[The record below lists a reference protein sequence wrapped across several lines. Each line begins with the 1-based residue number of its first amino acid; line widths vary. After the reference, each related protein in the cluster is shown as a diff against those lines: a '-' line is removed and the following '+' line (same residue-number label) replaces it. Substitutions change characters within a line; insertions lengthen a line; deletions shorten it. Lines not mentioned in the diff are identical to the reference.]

1 MSSPIQYTGLVPAF
15 ETWDMPATL
24 DFYVNTLGFAVDGK
38 MENEGK
44 IFWAMLRRNNIWIIF
59 AEPKEHKADRE
70 PKLTGQINIYTNDVD
85 AVWQFVKEKATIAY
99 PIDDF
104 NYGMREFGIYD
115 NNGYLIT
122 FGKPIDTK

>member
-1 MSSPIQYTGLVPAF
+1 MSSPIQYTAIVPAF
-15 ETWDMPATL
+15 ETWDMEATL
-24 DFYVNTLGFAVDGK
+24 NFYVDTLGFAIDSK

-44 IFWAMLRRNNIWIIF
+44 VNWAMLRRNNIWLMFSDPKKHIDNK
-59 AEPKEHKADRE
+59 EPKF
-70 PKLTGQINIYTNDVD
+70 TGQLYIYTNDVD
-85 AVWQFVKEKATIAY
+85 SVWTFVKDKAKVAY
-99 PIDDF
+99 PIDNF